1 MISCLEGKVI
11 LKGERFVIVE
21 TGGVGYRI
29 FVGPSVFVKI
39 GKNNDRIK
47 LWTHLHLREDS
58 AELYGFLE
66 YAELEFFETLIQ
78 ISGVGP
84 KSALGVLN
92 VAPLDTLKHAIAS
105 GEISYLT
112 KVSGIGKKIAEKI
125 ILELRDKLGKIGYT
139 GEKAFLKEEEDAL
152 RALRSLGYS
161 YSEARE
167 ALKQVSSKIS
177 GTQDRVKESLKILGK
192 S

>member
-11 LKGERFVIVE
+11 LKGERFVIIE

-29 FVGPSVFVKI
+29 FVGPTVFDKLK
-39 GKNNDRIK
+39 KNNDRIK

-58 AELYGFLE
+58 VELYGFLE

-167 ALKQVSSKIS
+167 ALKEVPPKIS
-177 GTQDRVKESLKILGK
+177 GTQERVKESLKILGK

>member
-1 MISCLEGKVI
+1 MISYLEGKVI
-11 LKGERFVIVE
+11 LKGERFVIIE

-58 AELYGFLE
+58 VELYGFLE

-167 ALKQVSSKIS
+167 ALKQVPSKIS
-177 GTQDRVKESLKILGK
+177 GTQERVKESLKILGK

>member
-1 MISCLEGKVI
+1 MISCIEGKVI
-11 LKGERFVIVE
+11 LKGERFVIIE
-21 TGGVGYRI
+21 TDGVGYRV

-58 AELYGFLE
+58 VELYGFLE

-167 ALKQVSSKIS
+167 ALKQVPSKIS
-177 GTQDRVKESLKILGK
+177 GTQERVKESLKILGK